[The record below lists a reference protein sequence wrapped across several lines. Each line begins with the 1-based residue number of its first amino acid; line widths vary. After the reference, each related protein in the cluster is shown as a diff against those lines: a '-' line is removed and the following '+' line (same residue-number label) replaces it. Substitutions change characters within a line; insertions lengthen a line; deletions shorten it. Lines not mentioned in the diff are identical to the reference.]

1 MNKSIELKKLPYKN
15 PDVGIVLFEIS
26 DIVTASGG
34 GGGDDS
40 DDNTQQSTG
49 GGYHDGSWS

>member
-34 GGGDDS
+34 GGGDT
-40 DDNTQQSTG
+40 NTEQSTG
-49 GGYHDGSWS
+49 GGYHGGSWS